1 MSARVSRNNLKAGV
15 LLVGSLL
22 AGLAIAL
29 QLGNVIGMLTER
41 RATYVFRFSLADGA
55 MGLKKGSMIKV
66 GGQPVGEVSRVTF
79 ERPADAK
86 DVPPLEIASG
96 VGPEPKTHGNG
107 VAAPDEGRSPPT
119 AVYVIASIR
128 RDLVLYRD
136 ARVYLEL
143 PLLGSVS
150 TINIPDIGGGTYQE
164 PASNPTGT
172 IARKVAP
179 LEPNEIIPGTLAPP
193 TFLGQAGYGPEQK
206 EQLQIILQRG
216 KEISNQV
223 SEMVGSAKSQLDGT
237 LGSLKAAAE
246 QINDA
251 TGRVN
256 TRLPDWLELIT
267 QALVNT
273 RSATGEAEQR
283 LIQAKALIATVQ
295 QAIDDNRAVVD
306 RILSNTERAT
316 ANVATLTDKVNTE
329 LYGTVKDT
337 LADGRRA
344 LGAFAEVGEKAAQ
357 FVTEKTPELGR
368 IVANARLSAD
378 QMKLMMTEVR
388 RNPWRLL
395 YQPTRRE
402 IEEELTYDAAR
413 TYAEAVGQLRA
424 ASDAL
429 QAVLS
434 AGSTPG
440 GGGTPPDR
448 AQIDEITRTIRES
461 FGRYQDA
468 ERRFLDRLVSEN
480 K

>member
-79 ERPADAK
+79 QRPADAK

-150 TINIPDIGGGTYQE
+150 TINIP
-164 PASNPTGT
+164 
-172 IARKVAP
+172 
-179 LEPNEIIPGTLAPP
+179 NEIIPGTLAPP

-223 SEMVGSAKSQLDGT
+223 SDMVGSAKSQLDGT

-295 QAIDDNRAVVD
+295 QAIDENRAVVD

-316 ANVATLTDKVNTE
+316 ANVATLTEKVNTE

-424 ASDAL
+424 ASDSL